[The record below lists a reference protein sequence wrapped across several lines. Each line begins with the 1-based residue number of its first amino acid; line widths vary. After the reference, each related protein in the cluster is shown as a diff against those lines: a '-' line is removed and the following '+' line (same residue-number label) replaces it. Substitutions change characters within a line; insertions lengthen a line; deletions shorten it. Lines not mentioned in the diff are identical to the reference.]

1 MSTKAS
7 GTMNQSVVKVFP
19 FSQFFRNSTRM
30 LRMRNASFVAMM
42 IPAVLIIILMMV
54 FPVLFTAHISLHDWS
69 AATVKSPQWVAFANY
84 EQLLFGDARF
94 HSAFLRTIYLTAI
107 ATGMETILGTAL
119 ALLFHREFVGR
130 GFWRTLLLL
139 PMVTTPVAM
148 SLIWL
153 LILDPSAGVV
163 NWGLGVLGLP
173 PGTWLNKTATV
184 LPSLAM
190 IDIWQWSPLI
200 MIMVLAGLS
209 MLPTEPFEAAAID
222 GASPWQTFWKITLPM
237 LRPYIVIAVLFRL
250 IDSLKTFDIIF
261 ATTQGGPG
269 TASETLN
276 LYAYTTAFTYFRLG
290 YASAILVLFFAL
302 ILAASLVLIRLRRE
316 PW

>member
-1 MSTKAS
+1 
-7 GTMNQSVVKVFP
+7 MNNPVIRVSP
-19 FSQFFRNSTRM
+19 FSRFFGDSTRV
-30 LRMRNASFVAMM
+30 LRTRNVSFFAMM
-42 IPAVLIIILMMV
+42 TPATAIIVLMMV
-54 FPVLFTAHISLHDWS
+54 FPVFFTVYISLHDWS
-69 AATVKSPQWVAFANY
+69 AATAKSPQWIALANY
-84 EQLLFGDARF
+84 EQLLFHDSRF
-94 HSAFLRTIYLTAI
+94 QSAFFRTFFLTAI
-107 ATGMETILGTAL
+107 ATGFETVLGTVL
-119 ALLFHREFVGR
+119 ALLFHRDFLGR
-130 GFWRTLLLL
+130 GLLRTLLLL

-153 LILDPSAGVV
+153 LILDPTGGVV
-163 NWGLGVLGLP
+163 NWGLVSLGFP

-222 GASPWQTFWKITLPM
+222 GASPWQTFWWVTLPM
-237 LRPYIVIAVLFRL
+237 LRPYIIIAVLFRL

-269 TASETLN
+269 SASETLN
-276 LYAYTTAFTYFRLG
+276 IYAYTTAFTYFRLG
-290 YASAILVLFFAL
+290 YASAVLVVFFAI
-302 ILAASLVLIRLRRE
+302 ILTVSLVLIRLRRE
-316 PW
+316 QW

>member
-1 MSTKAS
+1 
-7 GTMNQSVVKVFP
+7 
-19 FSQFFRNSTRM
+19 
-30 LRMRNASFVAMM
+30 
-42 IPAVLIIILMMV
+42 
-54 FPVLFTAHISLHDWS
+54 
-69 AATVKSPQWVAFANY
+69 
-84 EQLLFGDARF
+84 
-94 HSAFLRTIYLTAI
+94 
-107 ATGMETILGTAL
+107 
-119 ALLFHREFVGR
+119 
-130 GFWRTLLLL
+130 
-139 PMVTTPVAM
+139 
-148 SLIWL
+148 
-153 LILDPSAGVV
+153 
-163 NWGLGVLGLP
+163 
-173 PGTWLNKTATV
+173 
-184 LPSLAM
+184 M